1 MTPREK
7 ILSGNTVNTTTPV
20 TYFNNTELT
29 SIFYNNNELDK
40 VYFNNVLVFEKYVEP
55 TIYKR
60 RIDIGDDLRNK
71 TIEIIPHTN
80 TVYQFLRDYID
91 NNQDTAYASIVT
103 VENEILDPSYQKG
116 GYIGITEYDTSG
128 IQLNYEFYNGSG
140 AVNFLA
146 GDNENNIEI
155 KDKVDIPFNDNLS
168 VISAIND
175 VNPVYRWLYIEDPNI
190 RPLQVGDNVV
200 ENTKLYF
207 NFSDDYYKS
216 VRRSEYIV
224 KINTITNEE
233 FGIISYWSVSSQE
246 IGIGTVSGSHVTQHG
261 SYIYIWVEMLG
272 RLHLNS
278 SFSLAGDLSLDSDSQ
293 FIGTVS
299 EINLNSEAYNYI
311 LVDTTTLG

>member
-1 MTPREK
+1 MKPMKLDIQMFATH
-7 ILSGNTVNTTTPV
+7 
-20 TYFNNTELT
+20 FNNTELT
-29 SIFYNNNELDK
+29 NIFYNNNELDK
-40 VYFNNVLVFEKYVEP
+40 MYFNDTLVFEKYIEP
-55 TIYKR
+55 TVYKR

-103 VENEILDPSYQKG
+103 VENEILDPNYQKG

-190 RPLQVGDNVV
+190 RPLQAGDILTN
-200 ENTKLYF
+200 NTVLYF
-207 NFSDDYYKS
+207 NFPDDLGIQAINSNNPERFTEDVVYCSNNFRIYGEVNGSKYKIYVSMDEDNRTIYSSDFS
-216 VRRSEYIV
+216 NI
-224 KINTITNEE
+224 
-233 FGIISYWSVSSQE
+233 E
-246 IGIGTVSGSHVTQHG
+246 I
-261 SYIYIWVEMLG
+261 
-272 RLHLNS
+272 NS
-278 SFSLAGDLSLDSDSQ
+278 SFMSLERFVMS
-293 FIGTVS
+293 T
-299 EINLNSEAYNYI
+299 EINSTNEHNYLLNKDYI
-311 LVDTTTLG
+311 LVDTTTLSTGGGHGHG